1 MIGFHIQIKHR
12 IMFRRKE
19 KEEDPITS
27 VKKTLQLD
35 EETLDKFDEVVEMC
49 RAVYI
54 GLGKGF
60 AESVYEQAVCIELQQ
75 RAIQYVSQETLPCMY
90 KDRFV
95 GNIRLD
101 IILHSWLPFIFELK
115 AVGSAIQTEERWQLI
130 RYMSRKNVP
139 YGAVVNFNQSVTK
152 GLDISFVVC
161 DEGKYYIYDIETGE
175 GRLMKDA
182 RDSTQ
187 LTNPG

>member
-1 MIGFHIQIKHR
+1 MFH
-12 IMFRRKE
+12 RKE
-19 KEEDPITS
+19 KEEDPTMI
-27 VKKTLQLD
+27 VKKSLQLD
-35 EETLDKFDEVVEMC
+35 EETLNKFDEVVDMC
-49 RAVYI
+49 RAVYT

-60 AESVYEQAVCIELQQ
+60 AESVYEQALCIELQQ
-75 RAIQYVSQETLPCMY
+75 RTIHYVCQETLPCLY
-90 KDRFV
+90 KERFV

-115 AVGSAIQTEERWQLI
+115 AVGSAIQTDERWQLI

-182 RDSTQ
+182 RDS
-187 LTNPG
+187 

>member
-1 MIGFHIQIKHR
+1 
-12 IMFRRKE
+12 
-19 KEEDPITS
+19 
-27 VKKTLQLD
+27 
-35 EETLDKFDEVVEMC
+35 
-49 RAVYI
+49 
-54 GLGKGF
+54 
-60 AESVYEQAVCIELQQ
+60 
-75 RAIQYVSQETLPCMY
+75 
-90 KDRFV
+90 
-95 GNIRLD
+95 
-101 IILHSWLPFIFELK
+101 
-115 AVGSAIQTEERWQLI
+115 VGSAIQTEERWQLI